1 MLSID
6 IFGLSTQSKSS
17 RKL

>member
-6 IFGLSTQSKSS
+6 IFITDLPTAW
-17 RKL
+17 

>member
-6 IFGLSTQSKSS
+6 IFITDLPTTW
-17 RKL
+17 